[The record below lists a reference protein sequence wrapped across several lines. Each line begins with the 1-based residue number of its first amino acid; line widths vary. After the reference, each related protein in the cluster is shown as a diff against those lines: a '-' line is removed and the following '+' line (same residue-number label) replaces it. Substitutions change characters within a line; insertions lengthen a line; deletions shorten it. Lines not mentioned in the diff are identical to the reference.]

1 MATRGGMAIIDTQA
15 DFFFG
20 FLFSRFGASLF
31 PMHTVSHIRARLTTP
46 LDLKLLRRFS
56 LTLLRGAR

>member
-1 MATRGGMAIIDTQA
+1 MAMRGVMAIIDTQA

-46 LDLKLLRRFS
+46 LDLKLPVAS
-56 LTLLRGAR
+56 V

>member
-20 FLFSRFGASLF
+20 FFFSRFGASLF
-31 PMHTVSHIRARLTTP
+31 PMHPVSHIRAHLTTP
-46 LDLKLLRRFS
+46 VDLKLLRRFS
-56 LTLLRGAR
+56 LTLLRSAR